1 MANKITDDCIN
12 CGSCES
18 ECPNQAIAQGDDHY
32 QIDASKCDE
41 CTGKKEAAC
50 AAVCPTNS
58 IAKG

>member
-18 ECPNQAIAQGDDHY
+18 ECPNKAISQGDDHY

-41 CTGKKEAAC
+41 CAGKKEAAC
-50 AAVCPTNS
+50 MAVCPTDS
-58 IAKG
+58 IVKG